1 MKTTNH
7 AISGS
12 KFNCSSH
19 APHDNG
25 EFPQVIIPACSFSKE
40 TENKDNE
47 DSVGVRRATDAS
59 KDPGKRKTKAK
70 TKGNGESGLNENGSF
85 PPLVSPE
92 SVKTDENQPAVKSP
106 TSVQQVLRSQE
117 DAPFLK
123 ACLIDDWQEDSARD
137 VTDGVVNSEF
147 ALFQDVIETQD
158 KHEESKRPQAFKEP
172 NQDNRAN
179 RKMVEIVKVPK
190 KDVEWRRM
198 GIPGKTKENSSLA
211 YNKGSDISNSS
222 CVGECVVADD
232 GANNNAAA
240 VNGACGYQDICH
252 LPADEILQ
260 GSKDENERA
269 LKRKGKH
276 TLGLKGGRRD
286 EFGSNYSSFG
296 AANAC
301 TSESSYLGI
310 EPVFLARHTN
320 DDSMSLKYNF
330 CKMDECE
337 EKPSWT
343 FCELP
348 DSSECFS
355 RNTASATTS
364 LMSPAQTLFNPGYQP
379 QQSFLDSYNG
389 KFSSPEID
397 ADWSLPPP
405 PQFFH
410 LPCDVPQEHHNILEN
425 GIAIGAVQ
433 SRASQFI
440 DPAQEYTQLDRNRQS
455 LGGQNT
461 RISQTEI
468 KHAQSSLSVNPSST
482 MQSGVCLQ
490 AEASPASAR
499 VTRQQERERKDRESD
514 EATMSTNGESAIQPE
529 LSNSNLHISDDG
541 SLAALE
547 RRVAEACSLVERVLK
562 EREEREKTMK
572 ERERRQREERSQR
585 EQQER
590 AKKEREAREARQRN
604 ESGEGPSTGSEEET
618 PSQDTAHPVSARW
631 LCEHYQRLCRV
642 KFPCC
647 GKFYPCHRCHNN
659 SDECVHD
666 NCKAKEAFYLEC
678 SVCRHQQAVRK
689 RHTVPLYIIY
699 SFKLYMWKIE
709 MFVVLMKSIRFGK
722 PGMLLVEFLQSF
734 LNKSYR
740 VVSDIDVLHEPV

>member
-1 MKTTNH
+1 MVN
-7 AISGS
+7 
-12 KFNCSSH
+12 
-19 APHDNG
+19 
-25 EFPQVIIPACSFSKE
+25 FPSNYSCLLFFFSKQ

-47 DSVGVRRATDAS
+47 DSVRISQATDAS

-70 TKGNGESGLNENGSF
+70 TKGNSESCLNGNGSL
-85 PPLVSPE
+85 PPLVRPK
-92 SVKTDENQPAVKSP
+92 SVKTDENQPTVKSP
-106 TSVQQVLRSQE
+106 NGVQQVLRSQE
-117 DAPFLK
+117 DVPFLK
-123 ACLIDDWQEDSARD
+123 ACFIDDWQEDSASA
-137 VTDGVVNSEF
+137 VTDGVVNSDF
-147 ALFQDVIETQD
+147 PLFQDVIETQD
-158 KHEESKRPQAFKEP
+158 KHEESKRQQPIKEP
-172 NQDNRAN
+172 NQDIRAN
-179 RKMVEIVKVPK
+179 RKMVQIVKVPK
-190 KDVEWRRM
+190 KDVEWRGM
-198 GIPGKTKENSSLA
+198 DIPGKTKENSSID
-211 YNKGSDISNSS
+211 YNKGSDIITSS

-232 GANNNAAA
+232 GANAA
-240 VNGACGYQDICH
+240 VNGACGYQEICH
-252 LPADEILQ
+252 LQTDEILQ
-260 GSKDENERA
+260 ASKDGNEHG

-286 EFGSNYSSFG
+286 EFGSSYSSFG

-320 DDSMSLKYNF
+320 DDSMSLKYNS

-337 EKPSWT
+337 EKASWT

-355 RNTASATTS
+355 RNTACATTS
-364 LMSPAQTLFNPGYQP
+364 LMSPAQTLFNPVYLP

-405 PQFFH
+405 PPFPH
-410 LPCDVPQEHHNILEN
+410 LPCDVPQERHNILEN
-425 GIAIGAVQ
+425 SIANGAVQ

-461 RISQTEI
+461 RISQAEI

-482 MQSGVCLQ
+482 TQSGVCLQ
-490 AEASPASAR
+490 AEASSASAK
-499 VTRQQERERKDRESD
+499 VTRQQERERKDRESV
-514 EATMSTNGESAIQPE
+514 EATMSTNGESAIQPG
-529 LSNSNLHISDDG
+529 LSNSHLHISDDG

-572 ERERRQREERSQR
+572 ERERRQREEQSQR

-659 SDECVHD
+659 SDDCVHD

-699 SFKLYMWKIE
+699 SFKFYMWKIE
-709 MFVVLMKSIRFGK
+709 MFVVLMKSVRFDDPVCCLWNFYK
-722 PGMLLVEFLQSF
+722 AFLIYHIE
-734 LNKSYR
+734 LY
-740 VVSDIDVLHEPV
+740 LT